1 MFPFF
6 DREAIRLV
14 ELLRASL
21 RVYTLIITNFANQSV
36 TMSSRRTTALL
47 ACLSLYT
54 PLSHSAAIS
63 FEQAWQLLQQE
74 NHSLAAQRSNVERY
88 QHLENATD
96 NLNLPSV
103 TLGANYTR
111 LDSNVTVTGKQLF
124 ESTGQ
129 TLPNL
134 GPTFNA
140 LIANLGD
147 VTSTISERDIFS
159 SSIRAVWPIFTGGRI
174 NAAQSAAEGKKQQ
187 AQSELAME
195 TQARFEDLSKYYF
208 SVLLAQDVVA
218 TRQLVEQ
225 GLLQH
230 RDNAL
235 KLEQQG
241 QIARVERLQAQ
252 SALDNAIIERKK
264 AEKSLEI
271 AQTALT
277 QILNQV
283 SAVEPSDSLFINT
296 NLPNQQLFV
305 DQTLATYPGLALLD
319 AKEKQ
324 ATSLIKAEQGKYY
337 PEVYLYGDYSLH
349 EDDSLASQMKPDWL
363 VGVGVNIPLIEKTG
377 RSEQVKAAN
386 SAVNQVRYLK
396 AQAKQDLSVLVKKTY
411 LEAQQAQEEVL
422 GLESSIEL
430 AQENLKLRQKAF
442 SQGLSTS
449 TDVVDAQLYVAKVQ
463 TQKAAASFN
472 YLISLSKLLA
482 LSSEMDAFSQYQ
494 HNALTTSGL

>member
-1 MFPFF
+1 M
-6 DREAIRLV
+6 
-14 ELLRASL
+14 SL
-21 RVYTLIITNFANQSV
+21 RPI
-36 TMSSRRTTALL
+36 ALL
-47 ACLSLYT
+47 IGFLGVYS
-54 PLSHSAAIS
+54 PLSSAAAIS
-63 FEQAWQLLQQE
+63 FDQAWQVLQQE
-74 NHSLAAQRSNVERY
+74 NNSLAAQRSNVDRY
-88 QHLENATD
+88 EHLKNATD

-103 TLGANYTR
+103 TVGANYTR
-111 LDSNVTVTGKQLF
+111 LDTDVKVSGSQLF

-129 TLPNL
+129 HLPSL
-134 GPTFNA
+134 GPVFNQLLA
-140 LIANLGD
+140 GLGG
-147 VTSTISERDIFS
+147 VTSTITERDIFS

-174 NAAQSAAEGKKQQ
+174 NAAQSAAEGRKEQ

-208 SVLLAQDVVA
+208 SVLLAQEVVE
-218 TRQLVEQ
+218 TRRLVEQ
-225 GLLQH
+225 GLTKH

-241 QIARVERLQAQ
+241 QIARVERLQAE
-252 SALDNAIIERKK
+252 SALDKAIIERKK

-271 AQTALT
+271 AQSALT
-277 QILNQV
+277 QILNQTTN
-283 SAVEPSDSLFINT
+283 VEPADSLFINQ
-296 NLPNQQLFV
+296 NLPEQSLFV
-305 DQTLATYPGLALLD
+305 ERTLDTYPGLALLD

-324 ATSLIKAEQGKYY
+324 ADSLIKAEKGKYY

-363 VGVGVNIPLIEKTG
+363 VGVGVNIPLIENSG
-377 RSEQVKAAN
+377 RSDQVKAAH
-386 SAVNQVRYLK
+386 SAVSQVRYLK
-396 AQAKQDLSVLVKKTY
+396 AQAKQDLSVLVQKTY

-430 AQENLKLRQKAF
+430 ASENLNLRQKAF

-449 TDVVDAQLYVAKVQ
+449 TDVVDAQLYVASVQ

-494 HNALTTSGL
+494 HNAINISSK